1 MNQNTPGD
9 TRLGDLLT
17 SQTYQDNLEFWQ
29 RAWSGVKAPYTQMP
43 DLPYLESIPA
53 WLTERRVKSVLDLG
67 CGSGWLAIFLA
78 RRGFQVTGLDVA
90 EHAIQLAR
98 TWADEEDLEIE
109 FDVGDIADMDYAMG
123 SFDAVVANSIF
134 EHLTWDLAEHALK
147 RLKSILLPK
156 GCFIGCFDKVGTG
169 PGDYYELGDG
179 SHIYTDKGRRGM
191 LLRNFSDEE
200 LKKLFSGWTISR
212 FEEFDSGSRFICAQT

>member
-98 TWADEEDLEIE
+98 NWADEEDLEIE